1 MTNYN
6 LNPSIIVLTY
16 QPINP
21 STHQPINS
29 YTQKILFM
37 ANQINKNVF
46 TWSIIVALGGF
57 LFGFDTAVISGVEQH
72 IQELF
77 HLSSF
82 LHGFTISSAL
92 IGTVI
97 GALISGRPAD
107 RYGRKPILFIIA
119 SLYVLTAIGSALA
132 NDVGTF
138 ILFRFLGGIGVGASS
153 VVAPMYIAE
162 ISPAKIRG
170 RMTAMF
176 QFNVISGILIAYV
189 SNYLLREAGSEPWRW
204 MLGVAGIPAF
214 LFLVLLFLIPESPR
228 FLIKIGKIASAKTI
242 LEKIEVVSVDQE
254 IEEIKLSMS
263 QTSVKKQT
271 LFSRQYI
278 KPISV
283 AFLVAMFNQFSGIN
297 AILYYAPRIFEL
309 SGLTNADS
317 MFQSILIGVT
327 NGIFTILG
335 LSLIDRVGRKKL
347 LIVGSIGMSVC
358 LGLVARTFYSQD
370 FSGYGLLIYLL
381 IYIMFF
387 AFSTGAV
394 IWVLIAEVFPN
405 NVRGKGQSFGSF
417 THWFFAALIT
427 FLFPVIEKLSQFGVG
442 HAFMFFSVMMIVQV
456 FVVWKY
462 FPETKGRTLEELG
475 DNL

>member
-1 MTNYN
+1 
-6 LNPSIIVLTY
+6 
-16 QPINP
+16 
-21 STHQPINS
+21 
-29 YTQKILFM
+29 M

-72 IQELF
+72 IQKLF
-77 HLSSF
+77 QLSSF

-92 IGTVI
+92 IGTVT

-107 RYGRKPILFIIA
+107 RYGRKPILFMIA
-119 SLYVLTAIGSALA
+119 ALYVITAIGSGLA
-132 NDVGTF
+132 NNVTSF
-138 ILFRFLGGIGVGASS
+138 IIFRFLGGIGVGASS

-162 ISPAKIRG
+162 ISPARIRG
-170 RMTAMF
+170 RMTALF

-189 SNYLLREAGSEPWRW
+189 SNYLLRDAGSEPWRW
-204 MLGVAGIPAF
+204 MLGVAGVPAS
-214 LFLVLLFLIPESPR
+214 LFLMLLFVVPESPR
-228 FLIKIGKIASAKTI
+228 FLIRIGKIAAARTI
-242 LEKIEVVSVDQE
+242 LEKIEIVSVDEE
-254 IEEIKLSMS
+254 IEEIK
-263 QTSVKKQT
+263 QSVTKSETRKQT
-271 LFSRQYI
+271 LFSHIYI

-309 SGLTNADS
+309 SGLTNSDS
-317 MFQSILIGVT
+317 MFQSILIGAT

-335 LSLIDRVGRKKL
+335 LTLIDRAGRKKL
-347 LIVGSIGMSVC
+347 LIIGSVGMSVC
-358 LGLVARTFYSQD
+358 LGLVAKTFYTQD

-394 IWVLIAEVFPN
+394 IWVLIAEIFPN

-442 HAFMFFSVMMIVQV
+442 HAFMFFSVMMVLQV
-456 FVVWKY
+456 IVVWKY

-475 DNL
+475 ENLAK

>member
-1 MTNYN
+1 MTNR
-6 LNPSIIVLTY
+6 
-16 QPINP
+16 
-21 STHQPINS
+21 
-29 YTQKILFM
+29 
-37 ANQINKNVF
+37 INKNVF

-72 IQELF
+72 IQKLF

-82 LHGFTISSAL
+82 VHGFTISSAL
-92 IGTVI
+92 IGTVT

-107 RYGRKPILFIIA
+107 RFGRKPILYIIA
-119 SLYVLTAIGSALA
+119 ALYVMTAIGSALA
-132 NDVGTF
+132 NNVSTF
-138 ILFRFLGGIGVGASS
+138 IIFRFLGGIGVGASS

-170 RMTAMF
+170 RMTALF

-189 SNYLLREAGSEPWRW
+189 SNYLLREAGTEPWRW
-204 MLGVAGIPAF
+204 MLGVAGVPAS
-214 LFLVLLFLIPESPR
+214 LFLVLLYIIPESPR
-228 FLIKIGKIASAKTI
+228 FLIKIGQIDVARTI
-242 LEKIEVVSVDQE
+242 LQKIEVTSVEAE
-254 IEEIKLSMS
+254 IEEIRLSVS
-263 QTSVKKQT
+263 KSESGEQT
-271 LFSRQYI
+271 LFSRLYI

-309 SGLTNADS
+309 SGLTNSDS

-335 LSLIDRVGRKKL
+335 LTLIDRVGRKKL
-347 LIVGSIGMSVC
+347 LVTGSLGMSVC
-358 LGLVARTFYSQD
+358 LGLVARTFYMQE
-370 FSGYGLLIYLL
+370 FSGYGLLIYLI

-394 IWVLIAEVFPN
+394 IWVLIAEIFPN

-427 FLFPVIEKLSQFGVG
+427 FLFPVIEKISRYGVG
-442 HAFMFFSVMMIVQV
+442 NAFMFFAIMMVVQV
-456 FVVWKY
+456 IVVWKY

-475 DNL
+475 ENLSK

>member
-1 MTNYN
+1 
-6 LNPSIIVLTY
+6 
-16 QPINP
+16 
-21 STHQPINS
+21 
-29 YTQKILFM
+29 M

-72 IQELF
+72 IQKLF
-77 HLSSF
+77 QLSSF

-92 IGTVI
+92 IGTVT

-119 SLYVLTAIGSALA
+119 ALYLITAVGSALA
-132 NDVGTF
+132 NNVTF
-138 ILFRFLGGIGVGASS
+138 FIIFRFLGGIGVGASS

-214 LFLVLLFLIPESPR
+214 LFFVMLFVIPESPR
-228 FLIKIGKIASAKTI
+228 FLIRIGKIAAARII
-242 LEKIEVVSVDQE
+242 LQKVEIVSVDDE
-254 IEEIKLSMS
+254 IEEIKV
-263 QTSVKKQT
+263 SVAKSETGKQT
-271 LFSRQYI
+271 LFSRFYI
-278 KPISV
+278 KPLSV

-309 SGLTNADS
+309 SGLTNSDS

-335 LSLIDRVGRKKL
+335 LTLIDRVGRKKL
-347 LIVGSIGMSVC
+347 LITGSLGMSVC
-358 LGLVARTFYSQD
+358 LGLVAKTFYTQD
-370 FSGYGLLIYLL
+370 FSGFGLLIYLL

-394 IWVLIAEVFPN
+394 IWVLIAEIFPN

-442 HAFMFFSVMMIVQV
+442 HAFMFFSLMMVVQV
-456 FVVWKY
+456 IVVWKY

-475 DNL
+475 ENLAK

>member
-1 MTNYN
+1 MVDIYSLTNN
-6 LNPSIIVLTY
+6 T
-16 QPINP
+16 
-21 STHQPINS
+21 
-29 YTQKILFM
+29 LFM
-37 ANQINKNVF
+37 ASRINKNVF

-72 IQELF
+72 IQKLF
-77 HLSSF
+77 QLSSF
-82 LHGFTISSAL
+82 VHGFTISSAL
-92 IGTVI
+92 IGTVT

-107 RYGRKPILFIIA
+107 RFGRKPILFIIA
-119 SLYVLTAIGSALA
+119 GLYVLTAVGSALA
-132 NDVGTF
+132 NNVTF
-138 ILFRFLGGIGVGASS
+138 IIFRFLGGIGVGASS

-162 ISPAKIRG
+162 ISPARIRG

-189 SNYLLREAGSEPWRW
+189 SNYLLREAGTEPWRW
-204 MLGVAGIPAF
+204 MLGVAGVPAF
-214 LFLVLLFLIPESPR
+214 LFLVLLFIIPESPR
-228 FLIKIGKIASAKTI
+228 FLIKI
-242 LEKIEVVSVDQE
+242 EEE
-254 IEEIKLSMS
+254 IEEIRLSVS
-263 QTSVKKQT
+263 KSESGKQT
-271 LFSRQYI
+271 LFSSLYL

-309 SGLTNADS
+309 SGLTNSDS

-335 LSLIDRVGRKKL
+335 LMLIDRAGRKKL
-347 LIVGSIGMSVC
+347 LIIGSLGMSVC
-358 LGLVARTFYSQD
+358 LGLVARTFYTQD
-370 FSGYGLLIYLL
+370 FSGFGLLIYLL

-394 IWVLIAEVFPN
+394 IWVLIAEIFPN

-427 FLFPVIEKLSQFGVG
+427 FLFPVIEKMSQFGVG
-442 HAFMFFSVMMIVQV
+442 HAFMFFSVMMVVQV
-456 FVVWKY
+456 IVVWKY

-475 DNL
+475 EHLSG